1 MMLAERIIVN
11 QTFISPF
18 LKGYFQCC
26 SFHIFVY
33 SIERPGH
40 MQLQL
45 QSRCWLL
52 APPLIKTFL

>member
-1 MMLAERIIVN
+1 MILAERIKVN
-11 QTFISPF
+11 QTCIAPF

-45 QSRCWLL
+45 QG
-52 APPLIKTFL
+52 

>member
-1 MMLAERIIVN
+1 MILAERIKVN
-11 QTFISPF
+11 QTCIAPF
-18 LKGYFQCC
+18 LKGYFQYC

-45 QSRCWLL
+45 QG
-52 APPLIKTFL
+52 